1 MIGRWVRMYVW
12 PWTAIRRA
20 YAKGFS
26 DGVTVGAQAVAAHVR
41 ELAERQRTAD
51 AKEEEA
57 LRAWPTRS

>member
-1 MIGRWVRMYVW
+1 MSGPWVRRYVW

-20 YAKGFS
+20 YAKGFT

-41 ELAERQRTAD
+41 ELAQRQQAAD